1 MFEAFMPID
10 LCVKGKVLAPG
21 VVKSCCVQLVG
32 QRRRRRSWGVNQQY
46 TLGCQANQSQGD
58 TFLLDKEN

>member
-21 VVKSCCVQLVG
+21 VVKSCYVQLVG
-32 QRRRRRSWGVNQQY
+32 QRRRRRSWGGKSTVHPGLSGKSKPGRY
-46 TLGCQANQSQGD
+46 V
-58 TFLLDKEN
+58 FP